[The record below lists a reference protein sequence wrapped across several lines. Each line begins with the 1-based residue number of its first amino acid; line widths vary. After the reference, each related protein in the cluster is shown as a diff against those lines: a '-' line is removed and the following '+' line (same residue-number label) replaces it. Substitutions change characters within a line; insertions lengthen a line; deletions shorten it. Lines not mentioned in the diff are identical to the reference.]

1 MVNHPYFGTSGR
13 INDVT
18 HRVLGAASHST
29 LVLGNSL
36 GTDSRLWGE
45 QAGKWAQE
53 HRVIAFE
60 YPGHGSPDW
69 KGEQS
74 MASYAERVASVLDA
88 LGVGDYLYCGLSM
101 GGAIGMELALMHPGR
116 LKKLVLSNTA
126 AEFGPADFWENR
138 AATAR
143 TNGLAALTD
152 AILGRWFTPEF
163 AARRPDVI
171 DFARSMLAGVDPNG
185 YAACCQAAAPFDFG
199 DKLSGITQPT
209 LVIAGTRDLATT
221 VAQAGVLRE
230 GIPHCYY
237 REMNTAHIANLAEGD
252 AFALVVQEFLR
263 EP

>member
-1 MVNHPYFGTSGR
+1 LVNHPYFGTSAQ

-18 HRVLGAASHST
+18 YRVLGPAGRT
-29 LVLGNSL
+29 PLVLGNSL
-36 GTDSRLWGE
+36 GTDSRLWSE
-45 QAGKWAQE
+45 QAQMWAQD
-53 HRVIAFE
+53 HQVICFE

-69 KGEQS
+69 EGEHS
-74 MASYAERVASVLDA
+74 MESYAARVASVLDA
-88 LGVGDYLYCGLSM
+88 LGVGDYLYCGLSL

-126 AEFGPADFWENR
+126 AEFGPTDFWENR

-209 LVIAGTRDLATT
+209 LVIAGTQDLATT
-221 VAQAGVLRE
+221 VEQAAVLCE
-230 GIPHCYY
+230 SIPRSYY
-237 REMNTAHIANLAEGD
+237 RELDTAHIGNLAEGEV
-252 AFALVVQEFLR
+252 FTRVVQQFLQ